1 MRTATFIIALFMCLT
16 AYAQDDKG
24 TEPKTLPL
32 ITSKGDLTTDQQ
44 LKLREAQVEY
54 LQAKSASDTAH
65 AQVAQIDAN
74 AQKAQ
79 AAMGALVS
87 RHCKDAGLK
96 DGECMVCD
104 GPGQTDEQ
112 QATCKGLKP
121 QELAIRR
128 MPAKKDEKAQAV
140 KP

>member
-1 MRTATFIIALFMCLT
+1 MRTATFIIALVLLGQ
-16 AYAQDDKG
+16 AYAQTAANDTK
-24 TEPKTLPL
+24 
-32 ITSKGDLTTDQQ
+32 KGDLTTDQQ

-87 RHCKDAGLK
+87 QHCKDAGLK

-104 GPGQTDEQ
+104 GPGVTDEQ
-112 QATCKGLKP
+112 RAACAGLKP

-128 MPAKKDEKAQAV
+128 MPAKKDEKAEAK

>member
-1 MRTATFIIALFMCLT
+1 MKTATFIIALLVCSA
-16 AYAQDDKG
+16 AYAQEAP
-24 TEPKTLPL
+24 TRLPL
-32 ITSKGDLTTDQQ
+32 ITNEGNLTTDQQ

-87 RHCKDAGLK
+87 QHCKDAGLK

-104 GPGQTDEQ
+104 GPGVTDEQ
-112 QATCKGLKP
+112 KAACAGVKP

-128 MPAKKDEKAQAV
+128 MPAKKDEKAEAK